1 MYLSTAI
8 PTALTQHCDQI
19 TTCVDGQPLIN
30 CSMAF
35 QNATTQLQI
44 TVYIL
49 ENIPDNS
56 VIYCL
61 DDDLFFPNAMYDISL
76 GPTFMI
82 NSTIG
87 AVVITESPNYE
98 DATQRNRKP
107 IITATA
113 QNGSSTEAML
123 IVNVINV
130 NEFLPVLSGNSM
142 RSFVLT
148 EGEGKVPSPYVL
160 QVRDNDTASRPI
172 SYNITGT
179 GSEDFKVTIEIFP
192 PNILTTLTYVDGLS
206 LDRERFPMYQ
216 LTIIAV
222 DNVEPVRYSNPLNIN
237 ITVLDINDNAPQFTN
252 NRTFIIP
259 TVLPAGEFVGIASA
273 SDLDDGENGTITYSI
288 INVMDV
294 ELEGE
299 GELQLFRIDSANS
312 TLYTTATYA
321 AERTSL
327 EPIRNISVEIMA
339 KDNGNVPMNS
349 TATFVI
355 ILQRPPQFHNSSYM
369 FQLRENIGEIV
380 TVGFVNASFSDDI
393 SMRLFY
399 KVEPTAARSKFT
411 VDSDTGEIRAL
422 VSLDREASE
431 TETFTVTAV
440 GEMDQRLTSN
450 ATVVIKVLDQNDEHP
465 QFGRSHYSFMIKT
478 GMRVAGRVSATDND
492 IGDNSVVTFA
502 IETSTSLDIPVNISN
517 IGNNEAEIIVTDQT
531 VSDARITFTI
541 VATDR
546 GGLENSAIV
555 TVEIAAKTSTDD
567 GNDIII
573 VIVAVVVSILV
584 ILFILLIII
593 YLCWRRYRSRSGK
606 FSVRSKNT
614 FNGFASTDPDYVPT
628 RKKSILKVPTGENG
642 KYGSPSCSEAASERV
657 KFEPRANMVMF
668 ELDQPTIRKE
678 ASITTDTK
686 LGSGDDSSICS
697 GGHNKHVDRDEG
709 LILRSSKNPPLTRTT
724 LSSNITDSD
733 DDDEFPSI
741 ARNQLYTAS
750 NLRTQPAQPAPIGVA
765 NHTYSPPL
773 THRYDPVSPIVHHQT
788 PIVDG
793 TQMLS
798 SENLDKHNRA
808 MAKRHRKVPSDQYS
822 ETSDGTGTYFTSD
835 AEDGSAYGEPP
846 GTWTTL

>member
-1 MYLSTAI
+1 MILVFLLTII

-44 TVYIL
+44 NVYIL

-76 GPTFMI
+76 NPTFMI

-98 DATQRNRKP
+98 DATQRTRKP

-113 QNGSSTEAML
+113 RNGSSTEATL

-130 NEFLPVLSGNSM
+130 NEFPPVLSSENSM
-142 RSFVLT
+142 RSFELT
-148 EGEGKVPSPYVL
+148 EGEDKVPSPYNL
-160 QVRDNDTASRPI
+160 QVRDNDTASRQI
-172 SYNITGT
+172 SYIINGT
-179 GSEDFKVTIEIFP
+179 GREDFVITEEIIGS
-192 PNILTTLTYVDGLS
+192 NILTTLTYVDGLS

-222 DNVEPVRYSNPLNIN
+222 DNIEPVRYSNPLNIN

-252 NRTFIIP
+252 NRTFTIP
-259 TVLPAGEFVGIASA
+259 TVLPEGEFVGIASA

-288 INVMDV
+288 INVMGV
-294 ELEGE
+294 EWEGA
-299 GELQLFRIDSANS
+299 GELQLFCINSANA

-349 TATFVI
+349 TETFVI
-355 ILQRPPQFHNSSYM
+355 VLQRPPQFHNSSYM
-369 FQLRENIGEIV
+369 FQLSENIEEIV
-380 TVGFVNASFSDDI
+380 IVGNVSASFPDDI

-422 VSLDREASE
+422 VSLDREASG

-450 ATVVIKVLDQNDEHP
+450 ATVVIKVLDQNDQHP
-465 QFGRSHYSFMIKT
+465 QFSRSHYSFMITT
-478 GMRVAGRVSATDND
+478 GTRVAGKINATDND

-531 VSDARITFTI
+531 VSDAIITFTI

-555 TVEIAAKTSTDD
+555 TVEIAAEADD
-567 GNDIII
+567 GQSNDSTTVIII
-573 VIVAVVVSILV
+573 AIVLSVA
-584 ILFILLIII
+584 FIIAIIILIIATA
-593 YLCWRRYRSRSGK
+593 YFFFNK
-606 FSVRSKNT
+606 QKN
-614 FNGFASTDPDYVPT
+614 
-628 RKKSILKVPTGENG
+628 GENHFI
-642 KYGSPSCSEAASERV
+642 EFA
-657 KFEPRANMVMF
+657 
-668 ELDQPTIRKE
+668 EL
-678 ASITTDTK
+678 
-686 LGSGDDSSICS
+686 
-697 GGHNKHVDRDEG
+697 
-709 LILRSSKNPPLTRTT
+709 
-724 LSSNITDSD
+724 
-733 DDDEFPSI
+733 
-741 ARNQLYTAS
+741 
-750 NLRTQPAQPAPIGVA
+750 
-765 NHTYSPPL
+765 
-773 THRYDPVSPIVHHQT
+773 
-788 PIVDG
+788 
-793 TQMLS
+793 
-798 SENLDKHNRA
+798 
-808 MAKRHRKVPSDQYS
+808 
-822 ETSDGTGTYFTSD
+822 
-835 AEDGSAYGEPP
+835 
-846 GTWTTL
+846 

>member
-1 MYLSTAI
+1 MILVFLLTII

-44 TVYIL
+44 NVYIL

-61 DDDLFFPNAMYDISL
+61 DDDLFFPNAIYDVSL
-76 GPTFMI
+76 DSAFMI

-98 DATQRNRKP
+98 DATQRARKP

-113 QNGSSTEAML
+113 QNGSSIETTL

-130 NEFLPVLSGNSM
+130 NEFPPVLSGNSM
-142 RSFVLT
+142 RSFELT
-148 EGEGKVPSPYVL
+148 EGEGNVPSPYVL
-160 QVRDNDTASRPI
+160 QVTDKDVPPRQI
-172 SYNITGT
+172 SYIINGT
-179 GSEDFKVTIEIFP
+179 GSEDFNVTVET
-192 PNILTTLTYVDGLS
+192 ILSNTPTALTYVDGLS

-216 LTIIAV
+216 LIIIAV
-222 DNVEPVRYSNPLNIN
+222 DKIEPVRYSNPLYIN

-252 NRTFIIP
+252 NRTFTIP

-288 INVMDV
+288 INVMGV

-299 GELQLFRIDSANS
+299 GELQLFRIDSANA

-339 KDNGNVPMNS
+339 KDNGNVPMSS

-450 ATVVIKVLDQNDEHP
+450 ATVVIKVLDQNDQHP
-465 QFGRSHYSFMIKT
+465 QFTQSHYSFMITT
-478 GMRVAGRVSATDND
+478 GTRVAGKINATDND

-555 TVEIAAKTSTDD
+555 TVEIAAETGQQSDDSTTV
-567 GNDIII
+567 III
-573 VIVAVVVSILV
+573 AIVLSVA
-584 ILFILLIII
+584 FIIAIIILIIATA
-593 YLCWRRYRSRSGK
+593 YFFFNK
-606 FSVRSKNT
+606 QKN
-614 FNGFASTDPDYVPT
+614 
-628 RKKSILKVPTGENG
+628 GENHFI
-642 KYGSPSCSEAASERV
+642 EFA
-657 KFEPRANMVMF
+657 
-668 ELDQPTIRKE
+668 
-678 ASITTDTK
+678 K
-686 LGSGDDSSICS
+686 L
-697 GGHNKHVDRDEG
+697 
-709 LILRSSKNPPLTRTT
+709 
-724 LSSNITDSD
+724 
-733 DDDEFPSI
+733 
-741 ARNQLYTAS
+741 
-750 NLRTQPAQPAPIGVA
+750 
-765 NHTYSPPL
+765 
-773 THRYDPVSPIVHHQT
+773 
-788 PIVDG
+788 
-793 TQMLS
+793 
-798 SENLDKHNRA
+798 
-808 MAKRHRKVPSDQYS
+808 
-822 ETSDGTGTYFTSD
+822 
-835 AEDGSAYGEPP
+835 
-846 GTWTTL
+846 

>member
-1 MYLSTAI
+1 M
-8 PTALTQHCDQI
+8 ALTQHCDQI

-44 TVYIL
+44 NVYIL
-49 ENIPDNS
+49 ESIPDNS

-98 DATQRNRKP
+98 DATQRTRKP

-113 QNGSSTEAML
+113 QNGSSIETTL

-130 NEFLPVLSGNSM
+130 NEFPPVLSGNSM

-160 QVRDNDTASRPI
+160 QVSDGDAEPRQI
-172 SYNITGT
+172 SYIINGT
-179 GSEDFKVTIEIFP
+179 GSEDFKVTEEIFRSY
-192 PNILTTLTYVDGLS
+192 IVTTLTYVDGLS
-206 LDRERFPMYQ
+206 LDRERFPVYQ

-222 DNVEPVRYSNPLNIN
+222 DNVEPVRYSNPLYIN

-252 NRTFIIP
+252 NRTFTIP

-288 INVMDV
+288 INVMGV

-299 GELQLFRIDSANS
+299 GELQLFRIDSANA

-321 AERTSL
+321 AARTSL

-349 TATFVI
+349 TATFII
-355 ILQRPPQFHNSSYM
+355 ILQRPPQFHDSSYM

-431 TETFTVTAV
+431 TDTFTVTAV

-531 VSDARITFTI
+531 VSDTRITFTI

-546 GGLENSAIV
+546 GGLENRTAV
-555 TVEIAAKTSTDD
+555 TIEIAAETDD
-567 GNDIII
+567 GQSNDSTMVVIITVVLLVAFI
-573 VIVAVVVSILV
+573 ITISVVIVA
-584 ILFILLIII
+584 
-593 YLCWRRYRSRSGK
+593 
-606 FSVRSKNT
+606 
-614 FNGFASTDPDYVPT
+614 
-628 RKKSILKVPTGENG
+628 
-642 KYGSPSCSEAASERV
+642 AAY
-657 KFEPRANMVMF
+657 
-668 ELDQPTIRKE
+668 
-678 ASITTDTK
+678 
-686 LGSGDDSSICS
+686 C
-697 GGHNKHVDRDEG
+697 
-709 LILRSSKNPPLTRTT
+709 
-724 LSSNITDSD
+724 
-733 DDDEFPSI
+733 
-741 ARNQLYTAS
+741 Y
-750 NLRTQPAQPAPIGVA
+750 
-765 NHTYSPPL
+765 Y
-773 THRYDPVSPIVHHQT
+773 
-788 PIVDG
+788 
-793 TQMLS
+793 
-798 SENLDKHNRA
+798 
-808 MAKRHRKVPSDQYS
+808 KRHNV
-822 ETSDGTGTYFTSD
+822 TIHL
-835 AEDGSAYGEPP
+835 AEFEM
-846 GTWTTL
+846 